1 MDRFVA
7 YQQLDQMDCG
17 PTCLRMITKYYGR
30 TLSIESLRE
39 QCSLTNQGVSLG
51 GISEAA
57 EKIGFNTAGVQV
69 KFDTLKDE
77 VPLPCIAHWR
87 QRHFVVAYKITTK
100 HVYVADPAFGK
111 VRHTHKEFC
120 DGWLN
125 RKDPN
130 TTAGTLLLLEATPT
144 FYESEDEEL
153 KERGKGLGL
162 LWPYFRPYIPLWTQ
176 LIAGLFVAS
185 LALVCFPFITQTLV
199 DQGVNTQ
206 NLNLIYLLLA
216 AQLMLFFSQ
225 TTVDLLRS
233 WILLHVGSRINISLI
248 SDFLIKLMKLPIAFF
263 DSKTIGD
270 LLQRV
275 QDHDRIENFLSSSTI
290 GVLFSLL
297 SVVVFSAI
305 LAWFSPLIFTIF
317 LVGTALYITW
327 IALFMKRRKVL
338 DYKRFDQASGNQS
351 SMVQL
356 LNGMQEIKLN
366 NSERRRR
373 WEWERIQVKLYKIS
387 VKSLALFQYQAIGGN
402 FINELKNIIITFIA
416 AKAVLDGSITLGT
429 MLAIQYI
436 IGQLNGPINSFMGF
450 LQSLQDARLSLS
462 RLSEIHDQKN
472 ENENAVNYLPE
483 QRDII
488 FRNKVSFR
496 YGNGYSPYVLED
508 IELTIPAG
516 KVTAIVGPSGSG
528 KTTLLKM
535 LLKFYT
541 PQQGQICVGST
552 NLEDVSTRLWRS
564 QCGVVMQDGYIFSDT
579 ILRNIT
585 ESDSDEQIDPQR
597 LREALRISNLVELVE
612 SLPGGLNTRIGASGL
627 ALSGGQRQRILI
639 ARAVYKNP
647 QYLFFDE
654 ATSALD
660 ARNERE
666 VMEHLNSFFQGRTVL
681 VIAHRLSTVRD
692 ADQII
697 TLDRGRIVECGNHQT
712 LIKQKGAYFTLIK
725 NQLELG

>member
-1 MDRFVA
+1 MDRFST

-17 PTCLRMITKYYGR
+17 PTCLRMITKHYGR

-51 GISEAA
+51 GICEAA
-57 EKIGFNTAGVQV
+57 EAIGFNTAGVQV
-69 KFDTLKDE
+69 KLDVLKDE

-87 QRHFVVAYKITTK
+87 QRHFVVVYKITPN

-111 VRHTHKEFC
+111 VRHTHNEFC

-130 TTAGTLLLLEATPT
+130 TTAGALLLLEPTPA
-144 FYESEDEEL
+144 FYESQDEEL
-153 KERGKGLGL
+153 KESGKGLGL
-162 LWPYFRPYIPLWTQ
+162 LWPYFRPYLRLWTQ
-176 LIAGLFVAS
+176 LIAGLLVAS

-233 WILLHVGSRINISLI
+233 WILLYVGSRINISLI

-275 QDHDRIENFLSSSTI
+275 QDHDRIESFLSSSTI

-297 SVVVFSAI
+297 SVFVFSVI
-305 LAWFSPLIFTIF
+305 LAWFSPLIFMIF
-317 LVGTALYITW
+317 IGGTTLYIVW

-402 FINELKNIIITFIA
+402 FINELKNIIITFVA

-436 IGQLNGPINSFMGF
+436 IGQLNSPINNFMGF
-450 LQSLQDARLSLS
+450 IQSLQDARLSLT

-472 ENENAVNYLPE
+472 ESENAVNYLPE
-483 QRDII
+483 QRDIA

-496 YGNGYSPYVLED
+496 YGNGFSPNILED

-516 KVTAIVGPSGSG
+516 KITAIVGPSGSG

-552 NLEDVSTRLWRS
+552 NLEDVSTRLWRN

-585 ESDSDEQIDPQR
+585 ESDSDTQIDRQR
-597 LREALRISNLVELVE
+597 LREALRISNLVDLVE
-612 SLPGGLNTRIGASGL
+612 SMPGGLNTRIGASGL
-627 ALSGGQRQRILI
+627 TLSGGQRQRILI

-654 ATSALD
+654 ATSSLD

-666 VMEHLNSFFQGRTVL
+666 VMEHLKAFFLGRTVL
-681 VIAHRLSTVRD
+681 IIAHRLSTVRD

-697 TLDRGRIVECGNHQT
+697 TLDRARIVECGNHQT